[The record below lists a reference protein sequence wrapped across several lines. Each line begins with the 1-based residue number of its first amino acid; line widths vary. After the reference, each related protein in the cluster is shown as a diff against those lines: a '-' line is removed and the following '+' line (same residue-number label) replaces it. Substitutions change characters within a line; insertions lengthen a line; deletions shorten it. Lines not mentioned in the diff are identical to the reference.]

1 MNLYFEP
8 FCSAGVQCFSELGFD
23 FFCFCAIMPDKKK
36 KLEEK
41 TIDSYSSYIL
51 LFGFYTQQHLAANVV
66 FTLKIGLPRVVPV
79 LRWVSIFLQQIFV
92 SSHSEFEQHM

>member
-23 FFCFCAIMPDKKK
+23 FLLLRNNAWQKK

>member
-1 MNLYFEP
+1 
-8 FCSAGVQCFSELGFD
+8 
-23 FFCFCAIMPDKKK
+23 MPDKKKKK

-79 LRWVSIFLQQIFV
+79 LGGSQYFFNKY
-92 SSHSEFEQHM
+92 SSLHTRSLNNICKVAIKASHCLVNAVGEP

>member
-23 FFCFCAIMPDKKK
+23 FCFCAIMPDKKK